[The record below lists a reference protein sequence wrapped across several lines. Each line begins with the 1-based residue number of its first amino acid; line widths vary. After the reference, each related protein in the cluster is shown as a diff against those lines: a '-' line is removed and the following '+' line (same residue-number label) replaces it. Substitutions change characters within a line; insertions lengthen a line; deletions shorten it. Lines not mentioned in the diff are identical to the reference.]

1 MYEKILRQTKY
12 WRYAAWTLPFVA
24 LGLLV
29 ALDVIGA
36 ENYKD
41 IASIAVV
48 CVFFGCSVFWWWWA
62 MDAIHT
68 IFQKHQ
74 STEQDFIEIKTYIKE
89 TKELVEQDVSN
100 RQRRK

>member
-41 IASIAVV
+41 IVSIAVV

-62 MDAIHT
+62 I
-68 IFQKHQ
+68 
-74 STEQDFIEIKTYIKE
+74 
-89 TKELVEQDVSN
+89 TKIVYMIDMTTQVEQNFNQLKSEISKLNKDL
-100 RQRRK
+100 KTK